1 MSLISALV
9 LHIILL
15 MISADPGVPI
25 SVNNAT
31 WYYGAYAE
39 AIGNNT
45 SIYTGA
51 GINATVSMI
60 ITNNLQSPVNATITL
75 SVGGSTQSVTETLKP
90 GTNIINITAPALGM
104 GTYNASLV
112 MTTTSYS
119 LTYSFRVLYLKPGI
133 TITTTANKLYSGLPQ
148 QITVDVV
155 NSTPIPI
162 TSATISIMGV
172 NAQVMPSIMNVKPPT
187 NASLT
192 LTPGSYLLGNASL
205 IIRATYTDAGGY
217 VWSSN
222 YTLVIPIVQ
231 TPVNLTVNVKS
242 YVVSYGSSLPI
253 TITAQTPVGPL
264 ANQPLSIY
272 VDGNYVASILTNNSG
287 AARYVLLINYNVGYH
302 VLTISFMNTTYFQ
315 GVTINYTL
323 TVVPGTVYVTVN
335 VNSTNITYGGAVS
348 MVITTS
354 PPVSGGTLTISYVI
368 DGVSSVVGSYTPVN
382 GTVHVTWIPP
392 EAGKY
397 LITVYYQ
404 NPPNYLPSMTN
415 LTLTVNKATCALSIM
430 IRGTP
435 VVFHDV
441 VIIGQMNP
449 VIVNAGVNVV
459 ISGRN
464 YTTSG
469 VIYINS
475 SGFGEYVFTPQLP
488 GYYEVVMEWP
498 GNINYEPCQASYA
511 LIVNKASL
519 SMSIRESRDLIA
531 MGGEVTFTID
541 LITDIPI
548 NYVTGD
554 VVITVEGSKGVV
566 KTLSIPIRD
575 AHIVV
580 VIPFYE
586 PGNYRVFIEY
596 PGNDYVNSTTYGP
609 YYVTVLPGL
618 LGIPWYVLTA
628 YLLSLGLGAA
638 IGLVMNRKITKQF
651 S

>member
-1 MSLISALV
+1 
-9 LHIILL
+9 
-15 MISADPGVPI
+15 
-25 SVNNAT
+25 
-31 WYYGAYAE
+31 
-39 AIGNNT
+39 
-45 SIYTGA
+45 
-51 GINATVSMI
+51 
-60 ITNNLQSPVNATITL
+60 
-75 SVGGSTQSVTETLKP
+75 
-90 GTNIINITAPALGM
+90 
-104 GTYNASLV
+104 
-112 MTTTSYS
+112 
-119 LTYSFRVLYLKPGI
+119 
-133 TITTTANKLYSGLPQ
+133 
-148 QITVDVV
+148 
-155 NSTPIPI
+155 
-162 TSATISIMGV
+162 
-172 NAQVMPSIMNVKPPT
+172 
-187 NASLT
+187 
-192 LTPGSYLLGNASL
+192 
-205 IIRATYTDAGGY
+205 
-217 VWSSN
+217 
-222 YTLVIPIVQ
+222 
-231 TPVNLTVNVKS
+231 
-242 YVVSYGSSLPI
+242 
-253 TITAQTPVGPL
+253 
-264 ANQPLSIY
+264 
-272 VDGNYVASILTNNSG
+272 
-287 AARYVLLINYNVGYH
+287 
-302 VLTISFMNTTYFQ
+302 
-315 GVTINYTL
+315 
-323 TVVPGTVYVTVN
+323 
-335 VNSTNITYGGAVS
+335 
-348 MVITTS
+348 
-354 PPVSGGTLTISYVI
+354 
-368 DGVSSVVGSYTPVN
+368 
-382 GTVHVTWIPP
+382 
-392 EAGKY
+392 
-397 LITVYYQ
+397 
-404 NPPNYLPSMTN
+404 
-415 LTLTVNKATCALSIM
+415 M

-554 VVITVEGSKGVV
+554 VVITVEGNKGVV